1 VNIVRRIKRSNN
13 ADVGIVAAF
22 LIVGLVVAVLSVV
35 QTQYVPKWM
44 KEKEADHMDELADQ
58 FAQLNYAI
66 NTHVVNQRT
75 KVPISTTITL
85 GSDKMPYLMSLRAY
99 GELQILKNQFG
110 LNVNGSYNNY
120 SVNAS
125 IIKYT
130 SFNNYFIDQ
139 NYIYESGGVILDQKS
154 GNAMYI
160 RPRFDISYNKV
171 WNITIGF
178 DIINITV
185 IGDKDQSVHGSGPAP
200 IQTEFKK
207 GDNDPIISIEDV
219 RYFNITTNYE
229 NAWYNFINSSL
240 KKAGL
245 NLGGVVKNYTIS
257 LGDNKVIVEFYD
269 NIMVNVE
276 IYYYEIGA
284 QIAQGW
290 IEERG

>member
-1 VNIVRRIKRSNN
+1 VRRIKRSDN
-13 ADVGIVAAF
+13 AVVGIVAAF

-44 KEKEADHMDELADQ
+44 KEKEADHMNEVADQ

-75 KVPISTTITL
+75 RVPISTTITL
-85 GSDKMPYLMSLRAY
+85 GSDEMPYLMSLRAY
-99 GELQILKNQFG
+99 GELQILKNKFG

-160 RPRFDISYNKV
+160 RPRFDILYNKV

>member
-1 VNIVRRIKRSNN
+1 MRRIKRSDN
-13 ADVGIVAAF
+13 AVVGIVAAF

-44 KEKEADHMDELADQ
+44 KEKEADHMNEVADQ

-75 KVPISTTITL
+75 RVPISTTITL
-85 GSDKMPYLMSLRAY
+85 GSDEMPYLMSLRAY
-99 GELQILKNQFG
+99 GELQSLKNKFG

-245 NLGGVVKNYTIS
+245 NLGGAVKNYTIS